1 MLLAAVLAGGLLGLV
16 GAFLVPL
23 RVGGVPVPASP
34 AVALIGNTVV
44 GLVAARFAGRAGS
57 ALAGLGWLA
66 VVGTLSVP
74 GPGGDLVV
82 PATATAYA
90 FLVVGALASAVT
102 VGLAGVVRDRAG
114 PPAE

>member
-34 AVALIGNTVV
+34 AVALVGNTVV
-44 GLVAARFAGRAGS
+44 GLVAARLAGRAGS
-57 ALAGLGWLA
+57 ASAGLGWLA
-66 VVGTLSVP
+66 VVGTLSMP

-90 FLVVGALASAVT
+90 FLVAGALASAVT
-102 VGLAGVVRDRAG
+102 VGLAGVVHDRAG